1 MQQRVEPDPSRPEGW
16 VLPELDYPTFRLS
29 LVAKYMDRMTIRQ
42 LSELSDLS
50 YAEWRVLSRLALMPG
65 GGTVGRIAGLAWV
78 DRAEVSRAAAS
89 LEKRGMVQR
98 RDNPADRRTPI
109 LSLTESG
116 TAEQNRIMQARG
128 KFHESLIQDL
138 TGEERATLDALL
150 HKVAGRVLS
159 MMPRPG
165 ED

>member
-1 MQQRVEPDPSRPEGW
+1 MREGLQPDPGKPEGW

-29 LVAKYMDRMTIRQ
+29 LVAKYMDRLTIRQ
-42 LSELSDLS
+42 LAELSDLS
-50 YAEWRVLSRLALMPG
+50 YAEWRVLSRLALMPD

-78 DRAEVSRAAAS
+78 DRAEVSRAASS

-98 RDNPADRRTPI
+98 RANTADRRTPI
-109 LSLTESG
+109 LSLTDAG
-116 TAEQNRIMQARG
+116 KAEQHRIMTARG
-128 KFHESLIQDL
+128 SFHESLIQDL
-138 TGEERATLDALL
+138 TTEERAMLDALL

-159 MMPRPG
+159 LMPRAG